1 MPEKATK
8 KKAPA
13 KKAAPKKA
21 ATPKPKAAP
30 KPKGPSKAKLVAELK
45 EKGIAVP
52 EDATVADLQHRLK
65 HYKPGMGYM
74 VRIHRN
80 AGGKFK
86 YHPLSL
92 LTAPR
97 KALYW
102 LPASE
107 MAERILATRRV
118 VPVGR
123 AEKPSSNMIVIDVP
137 SDYEERFGHGGDGS
151 ANS

>member
-21 ATPKPKAAP
+21 AAKPKAAP
-30 KPKGPSKAKLVAELK
+30 KPKAPSKAKLAAELK
-45 EKGIAVP
+45 EKGISIP
-52 EDATVADLQHRLK
+52 EDATVADMKHRLK

-74 VRIHRN
+74 MRIHRN
-80 AGGKFK
+80 AGKR
-86 YHPLSL
+86 YADHPLSL

-107 MAERILATRRV
+107 MTDRIIATKRV
-118 VPVGR
+118 VVVGR
-123 AEKPSSNMIVIDVP
+123 VAKPSDTMVVIDVP

>member
-21 ATPKPKAAP
+21 AAK
-30 KPKGPSKAKLVAELK
+30 PSKAKLAAELRD
-45 EKGIAVP
+45 KGISIP
-52 EDATVADLQHRLK
+52 EDATVADMKHRLK

-74 VRIHRN
+74 MRIHRN
-80 AGGKFK
+80 AGKR
-86 YHPLSL
+86 YADHPLSL

-107 MAERILATRRV
+107 MTDRIIATKRV
-118 VPVGR
+118 VVVGR
-123 AEKPSSNMIVIDVP
+123 VAKPSDTMVVIDVP
-137 SDYEERFGHGGDGS
+137 SDYEKRFGNGGDGS

>member
-21 ATPKPKAAP
+21 AAKPKA
-30 KPKGPSKAKLVAELK
+30 PSKAKLAAELK
-45 EKGIAVP
+45 EKGISIP
-52 EDATVADLQHRLK
+52 EDATVADMKHRLA

-80 AGGKFK
+80 AGKR
-86 YHPLSL
+86 YADHPLSL

-107 MAERILATRRV
+107 MTDRIIATKRV
-118 VPVGR
+118 VVVGR
-123 AEKPSSNMIVIDVP
+123 ADKPTIKMVVIEVP
-137 SDYEERFGHGGDGS
+137 SDYEKRFGNGG
-151 ANS
+151 NE